1 MSSGT
6 PFTESID
13 GDITGRYGFRDGHV
27 ELVLRIPAPF
37 SVVLKE
43 FKRSFTEEE
52 FLRFK
57 ASVDRIAK
65 WFELSVE
72 ERERLGAP

>member
-1 MSSGT
+1 MPSGS
-6 PFTESID
+6 PFIESLD
-13 GDITGRYGFRDGHV
+13 DDIIGRYGYKDGRV
-27 ELVLRIPAPF
+27 ELSIRIPPPISF
-37 SVVLKE
+37 VYKE
-43 FKRSFTEEE
+43 YTHAFTEAE

-65 WFELSVE
+65 WFELAPE

>member
-1 MSSGT
+1 MSSGA

-27 ELVLRIPAPF
+27 ELILRIPAPL
-37 SVVLKE
+37 SLVLKE
-43 FKRSFTEEE
+43 FKRSFTEDE

-57 ASVDRIAK
+57 ASVDRISK
-65 WFELSVE
+65 WSELPVE

>member
-1 MSSGT
+1 MPSGA

-13 GDITGRYGFRDGHV
+13 GDITGRYGYKDGHV
-27 ELVLRIPAPF
+27 DLSIRLPAPL
-37 SVVLKE
+37 SIVKKE
-43 FKRSFTEEE
+43 YTHSFTEAE

-65 WFELSVE
+65 WFELPQD